1 MRPVVVAGGGLAGSA
16 TACLLARA
24 GHPVQLIERDRA
36 PRHKVC
42 GEFLSCEAQGYLGRL
57 GIDLAGLGAVPITH
71 LRLAR
76 RDKVVT
82 AKLPF
87 LGRSLSR
94 QVLDEA
100 LLRRAEELGADVL
113 RGHSI
118 REISDSPLSLSVD
131 GIGDISPETLL
142 LASGKH
148 DVRGASREAR
158 AQANDLIGLKSYF
171 RLAPAQH
178 NALRH
183 HVEIILFKG
192 GYAGLQMVEGNRA
205 NLCLL
210 VRRARFAAVDH
221 DWQGLLASL
230 MAENTHLSAR
240 LTGATDML
248 DRPLAIARI
257 PYGFLHRPAPGDAA
271 GLFRLGDQ
279 LAVTPSFSGDGM
291 SIALHTAFAAVDA
304 YLTGYDANAYHHRM
318 RQEIGPQ
325 IRRAKFLSAGM
336 QNDVGQAGIMA
347 LAGMMPS
354 LLQGAAAITRLP
366 DTAARLHFR

>member
-1 MRPVVVAGGGLAGSA
+1 M
-16 TACLLARA
+16 
-24 GHPVQLIERDRA
+24 
-36 PRHKVC
+36 
-42 GEFLSCEAQGYLGRL
+42 
-57 GIDLAGLGAVPITH
+57 
-71 LRLAR
+71 
-76 RDKVVT
+76 
-82 AKLPF
+82 
-87 LGRSLSR
+87 
-94 QVLDEA
+94 LDEA
-100 LLRRAEELGADVL
+100 LLRRAEALGAEVL

-118 REISDSPLSLSVD
+118 REIINSPLSLNVD
-131 GIGDISPETLL
+131 GIGEVTAETLF

-148 DVRGASREAR
+148 DVRGTSREAR

-192 GYAGLQMVEGNRA
+192 GYAGLQMVEGNLA

-210 VRRARFAAVDH
+210 VRRARFATVDH

-230 MAENTHLSAR
+230 MAENAHLGAQ
-240 LTGATDML
+240 LTGAADML

-257 PYGFLHRPAPGDAA
+257 PYGFLHRPAPGEAA

-291 SIALHTAFAAVDA
+291 SIALHTAFAAADA
-304 YLTGYDANAYHHRM
+304 YLTGHDANAYHQRM
-318 RQEIGPQ
+318 HEEIGPQ
-325 IRRAKFLSAGM
+325 IRRAQFLSAGM
-336 QNDVGQAGIMA
+336 LNNAGQAGVMA

-366 DTAARLHFR
+366 SPRAA

>member
-1 MRPVVVAGGGLAGSA
+1 MKPVVVAGGGLAGSVA
-16 TACLLARA
+16 ACLLARA
-24 GHPVQLIERDRA
+24 GQPVQLFERDRA

-42 GEFLSCEAQGYLGRL
+42 GEFLSCEAQEYLGRL

-76 RDKVVT
+76 CDKVV
-82 AKLPF
+82 AVKLPF

-100 LLRRAEELGADVL
+100 LLRRAEEFGVDVL

-118 REISDSPLSLSVD
+118 REIGNSPLSLSVD
-131 GIGDISPETLL
+131 GIGEKSPETLF

-148 DVRGASREAR
+148 DVRGTSRVAR

-171 RLAPAQH
+171 RLAPAQQ

-192 GYAGLQMVEGNRA
+192 GYAGLQMVEGNLA
-205 NLCLL
+205 NFCLL
-210 VRRARFAAVDH
+210 VRCARFAAVDH
-221 DWQGLLASL
+221 DWQDLLANL
-230 MAENTHLSAR
+230 MAENAHLCAR
-240 LTGATDML
+240 LTGAIDTL
-248 DRPLAIARI
+248 NRPLAIARI
-257 PYGFLHRPAPGDAA
+257 PYGFMHRPAPGDAA

-304 YLTGYDANAYHHRM
+304 YLTGHGANTYHQRM

-325 IRRAKFLSAGM
+325 IRHAKFLSAGM
-336 QNDVGQAGIMA
+336 LNNVGQAGIMA
-347 LAGMMPS
+347 LADMMPS

-366 DTAARLHFR
+366 SVRAA